1 MVCGVAFGVE
11 NRVARLRIRPDG
23 TSNNNNRGYLDSL
36 GGTFGWNRGSPKT
49 SPIHHSDITWYG
61 SFLVRN
67 DPAVTPRLP
76 INW

>member
-1 MVCGVAFGVE
+1 L
-11 NRVARLRIRPDG
+11 ARLRIRPDG

-36 GGTFGWNRGSPKT
+36 GGTFGWNRGSPKAN
-49 SPIHHSDITWYG
+49 PVHHSDITWYG